1 MSKDDIIKTLAAK
14 MEKIWIPIQIGKETD
29 IVVDCDLFLNEM
41 GFPRLPLRYKASVL
55 LDETKKTMLF
65 WDSLWEQKKS
75 FSNGR
80 ESIEL
85 VPSKF
90 LNVWL
95 TKRNPD
101 GTSDLFASDI
111 PSIRYAFQ
119 AIAKSYGW
127 KFKKIEKREDTQHP
141 EGYSPRQAEKTDDQT
156 GNGRKAPA
164 ALAVWV
170 TLIILFIFFIIL
182 FLPLLNTFS
191 WSEWSA
197 IILLFIGLYFLQNY
211 IYRYKGFLLFV
222 FIWFICAIL
231 MLFTFASLTG

>member
-1 MSKDDIIKTLAAK
+1 M
-14 MEKIWIPIQIGKETD
+14 
-29 IVVDCDLFLNEM
+29 F
-41 GFPRLPLRYKASVL
+41 
-55 LDETKKTMLF
+55 F

-90 LNVWL
+90 LNIWL
-95 TKRNPD
+95 IKRNPD

-119 AIAKSYGW
+119 VIAKSYGW
-127 KFKKIEKREDTQHP
+127 KFKKVEKREDTQHP
-141 EGYSPRQAEKTDDQT
+141 EECNPQQAIKTDDQT
-156 GNGRKAPA
+156 GNRRKAPA

-170 TLIILFIFFIIL
+170 ILIILFIFFILL

-191 WSEWSA
+191 WSEWA
-197 IILLFIGLYFLQNY
+197 VIILLFIGLYFLQNY
-211 IYRYKGFLLFV
+211 IYRYKGFVLFV
-222 FIWFICAIL
+222 LIWFICAIL
-231 MLFTFASLTG
+231 MLFTFAALTG